1 MKKLFPILA
10 LAFAAQAAHADLTV
24 SGASVVNFQN
34 YDSTPASFT
43 GTINQGVS
51 GTLMAQEAGT
61 ISFTYLGKEAWNTNQ
76 FNFNGQR
83 LKDDSREGLNN
94 LLGTTFTANIAA
106 GKVNFSFTDVTRG
119 VTYQN
124 GSTGAMVTSTVVPGT
139 MAPSGAEPSKALP
152 VSQGC
157 PAFAAARC
165 KSRRVMSS
173 PTAYPKTWERASCRS
188 MSRPPWPTSTARSTT
203 RRSRASAMSRC

>member
-34 YDSTPASFT
+34 YDGTPASFT
-43 GTINQGVS
+43 GTISQGVS

-61 ISFTYLGKEAWNTNQ
+61 ISFTYLGKEAWNINQ

-83 LKDDSREGLNN
+83 LKDDSREGLAN
-94 LLGTTFTANIAA
+94 LLGTTFSADISA

-119 VTYQN
+119 KTYQN
-124 GSTGAMVTSTVVPGT
+124 GSIGAMVFVSDVSTSRFGDFDFLVAFNDKGVYNTTADGDFDDFVMGVNFTPAVP
-139 MAPSGAEPSKALP
+139 EPSTYALMGLGLLGMAS
-152 VSQGC
+152 VIRRRQQG
-157 PAFAAARC
+157 
-165 KSRRVMSS
+165 
-173 PTAYPKTWERASCRS
+173 
-188 MSRPPWPTSTARSTT
+188 
-203 RRSRASAMSRC
+203 

>member
-124 GSTGAMVTSTVVPGT
+124 GSTGAMIFVSDVSTSRFGDFDFIVAFNDKGVYKSAADNDFDDFVMGVNFTPAVP
-139 MAPSGAEPSKALP
+139 EPSTYALMGLGLLGMAS
-152 VSQGC
+152 VIRRRQQG
-157 PAFAAARC
+157 
-165 KSRRVMSS
+165 
-173 PTAYPKTWERASCRS
+173 
-188 MSRPPWPTSTARSTT
+188 
-203 RRSRASAMSRC
+203 